1 MYPGLFMYACYQKVS
16 AKSYRICY
24 QSIHHQNICYLEGCF
39 CFLPQPSPDFVVDDP
54 RQDRY
59 EVCALT
65 GFVFGLFLSVI
76 YFKMEASIYGIT
88 IDQFLGITPE
98 ESQMINS
105 MLLKQFGDKLPA
117 EEKEKIQAAIDAAR
131 ESRH

>member
-1 MYPGLFMYACYQKVS
+1 MTDKP
-16 AKSYRICY
+16 
-24 QSIHHQNICYLEGCF
+24 LEEYF
-39 CFLPQPSPDFVVDDP
+39 KEKLPQL
-54 RQDRY
+54 RREHGY
-59 EVCALT
+59 TRKAIAT
-65 GFVFGLFLSVI
+65 GIGVTLGKYDKL
-76 YFKMEASIYGIT
+76 EAGIVPPTIRIISNLARFYGIT

-131 ESRH
+131 EARD